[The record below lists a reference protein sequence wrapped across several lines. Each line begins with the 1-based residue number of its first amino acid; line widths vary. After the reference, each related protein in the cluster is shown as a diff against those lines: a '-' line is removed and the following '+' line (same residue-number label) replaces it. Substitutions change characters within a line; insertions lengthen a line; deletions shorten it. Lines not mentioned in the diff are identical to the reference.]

1 MSDRKEEGE
10 SSKGNSNHRD
20 ERKFEGKNTLD
31 EGVVAFGEWLMSA
44 EDQSARCGPLSLK
57 KIVNDEE
64 ILLFDSTLSQEVTVK
79 MIGGVPVC
87 SACPDDTEC
96 MHIGFSIC
104 VAQMNRRN
112 AL

>member
-1 MSDRKEEGE
+1 MSGRKEEE
-10 SSKGNSNHRD
+10 SSKGNSDHGD
-20 ERKFEGKNTLD
+20 ETKFESKNTLD
-31 EGVVAFGEWLMSA
+31 EGVIAFGEWLMSA
-44 EDQSARCGPLSLK
+44 EDHSARCGPLSLK

-64 ILLFDSTLSQEVTVK
+64 TLLFDSTLDQEVTVR

-87 SACPDDTEC
+87 SACPNDTEC